1 MTSMGFIADE
11 VCERV
16 CDLTEMVKLMAA
28 EKPNDDDLADLA
40 DDVVNTALQYL
51 TDQVEAMEKL
61 GAKEA
66 GAKIMDDR
74 QRDYEDGKLSDKEL
88 AQKLV
93 HIFGKQTMA
102 EINARIKAD
111 NEAWLRAHT

>member
-1 MTSMGFIADE
+1 MTDMGFIADE
-11 VCERV
+11 VCDMV
-16 CDLTEMVKLMAA
+16 CDLTEMVKLMAV
-28 EKPNDDDLADLA
+28 EKPDDEGLTDLADTVT
-40 DDVVNTALQYL
+40 DKALMYL
-51 TDQVEAMEKL
+51 NKVS
-61 GAKEA
+61 KEMNLKGA
-66 GAKIMDDR
+66 GAKIMDYR

>member
-1 MTSMGFIADE
+1 MTDMGFITDE
-11 VCERV
+11 VCDMV
-16 CDLTEMVKLMAA
+16 CDLTELVKLMAV
-28 EKPNDDDLADLA
+28 EKPNDDGLADLV
-40 DDVVNTALQYL
+40 DDVVNTALSYL
-51 TDQVEAMEKL
+51 SEQEAKMGKK
-61 GAKEA
+61 GA

-93 HIFGKQTMA
+93 HIFGKQTMH
-102 EINARIKAD
+102 EINERIKAD

>member
-1 MTSMGFIADE
+1 MTDMGFIADK
-11 VCERV
+11 V
-16 CDLTEMVKLMAA
+16 CDMVCDTVELVKLMAV
-28 EKPNDDDLADLA
+28 EQPDDEELADLV

-51 TDQVEAMEKL
+51 TDQAEAMEKL

-93 HIFGKQTMA
+93 HIFGKQTMH
-102 EINARIKAD
+102 EINERIKAD
-111 NEAWLRAHT
+111 NEA

>member
-1 MTSMGFIADE
+1 MTDMGFIADE
-11 VCERV
+11 VCDMV
-16 CDLTEMVKLMAA
+16 CDLTELVKLLAA
-28 EKPNDDDLADLA
+28 ENPNDEQLADLA

-51 TDQVEAMEKL
+51 TDQAEKTNMK
-61 GAKEA
+61 GA

-74 QRDYEDGKLSDKEL
+74 QRDYEDEHLSDREL

-93 HIFGKQTMA
+93 HIFGKQTMH
-102 EINARIKAD
+102 EINERIKAD